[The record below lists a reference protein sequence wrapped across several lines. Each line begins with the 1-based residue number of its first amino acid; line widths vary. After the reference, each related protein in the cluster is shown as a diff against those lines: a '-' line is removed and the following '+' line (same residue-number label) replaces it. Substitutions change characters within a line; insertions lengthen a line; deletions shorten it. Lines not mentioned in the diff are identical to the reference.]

1 MEILGVGA
9 VDYPDPITGQL
20 TSRELGIYVVEI
32 ENGQRTPAYIY
43 PDHVYDLKKGNVEGL
58 ETIAT
63 ILHSAMHQLK
73 VPFGLKDTY
82 RALAEKTLA
91 YVKSLPSRIREPFLV
106 YRESWEKANNT
117 VSVDKDNVSY
127 NISEGQRS
135 ELVRILKDLGILSAE
150 AVRPELS
157 LGKKFV
163 YTTNCEYR
171 SCLPGL
177 QHLWTGNTN

>member
-58 ETIAT
+58 ETIESM
-63 ILHSAMHQLK
+63 LRGAMHQLK

-91 YVKSLPSRIREPFLV
+91 YVK
-106 YRESWEKANNT
+106 
-117 VSVDKDNVSY
+117 
-127 NISEGQRS
+127 
-135 ELVRILKDLGILSAE
+135 
-150 AVRPELS
+150 
-157 LGKKFV
+157 
-163 YTTNCEYR
+163 
-171 SCLPGL
+171 
-177 QHLWTGNTN
+177 